1 MPSDGDLELSF
12 YDKFLWSRGLEPYPV
27 QEQAIGHI
35 FAGRSLLVTVP
46 TGTGKTLMAKA
57 ALHAAL
63 GRGHRAIYTTPLRA
77 LTEEKYRELCSDF
90 GDASVGFATGDYKV
104 NRDAPIQVEVAEILW
119 NRIVA
124 DKHVCPAEIVVMDE
138 GHYFNDPERGYV
150 WEQSIIGLDP
160 RTQLVVLS
168 ATVGH
173 PERFCH
179 WVELTR
185 RLPMALVDSR
195 ERKVPLVHEFREE
208 MLIDTVRDLAFSG
221 DVPAIVFVFGRE
233 QCFEVARL
241 LKSCRR
247 FTSDEEKT
255 KVEAMCDEALLPSGA
270 SRELRP
276 LLAHGIGIHHA
287 GILPRYKQLVEQLAL
302 ARLIKFVVSTETIAA
317 GINLPA
323 RTVVFPALRKFVKQ
337 QARLVTAAEY
347 HQMAGRA
354 GRPQFDDRGL
364 AITLAPEQVVSEL
377 KKELKDA
384 ARRPA
389 YDEAKVKKSVYNR
402 ARSEAQRKGDI
413 VWAPETHAELVR
425 GEPAELRSKTKITA
439 EQVLAI
445 GLPDLTTRKIAPDK
459 RSAVEGG
466 GDPDGSAGGAGGLPR
481 GIDKKAEGQV
491 GGGDGAGSDGA
502 AGDSVEARMAAAE
515 ASLPPSMRLD
525 TVTVIENLL
534 LEDRERFGLQKTLAQ
549 LVDNMKAVGV
559 IDEHGKQIAGQMIRG
574 LQGMDGLL
582 IYYVLFNH
590 QLDYVEL
597 RQLIEYLIDHD
608 VIQRLLDRKGEDE
621 KREWCRAKLRELR
634 EQNPHITWE
643 HVEAEWDKE
652 HPRPPTRIEVIHGEL
667 SALVPHPELHGGKKP
682 KSVWAQLED
691 AGIGFLEFVEKHALE
706 HEEGNLF
713 SYLVRVMN
721 FARKLYEASQL
732 SEFEDMAERVQKLLA
747 RVDIRLVDARKW

>member
-1 MPSDGDLELSF
+1 MNAPDPSDADVELEF
-12 YDKFLWSRGLEPYPV
+12 YEKFFIARGLEPYPV
-27 QEQAIGHI
+27 QEEAFARI
-35 FAGRSLLVTVP
+35 FRGESVLVTVP

-57 ALHAAL
+57 GILRAL
-63 GRGHRAIYTTPLRA
+63 RTKKTAIYTTPLRA

-90 GDASVGFATGDYKV
+90 GDSNVGFATGDYKV
-104 NRDAPIQVEVAEILW
+104 NRDAAIQVEVAEILW

-247 FTSDEEKT
+247 FTSDEEKA
-255 KVEAMCDEALLPSGA
+255 KVDQMCDEALLPSGA
-270 SRELRP
+270 SKELKP

-364 AITLAPEQVVSEL
+364 AITLAPEPIVSEL

-384 ARRPA
+384 AKRPS

-413 VWAPETHAELVR
+413 VWTPEVHAELVR
-425 GEPAELRSKTKITA
+425 GEPAELKSKTKITA

-445 GLPDLTTRKIAPDK
+445 GLPDLTKTRIAPEK
-459 RSAVEGG
+459 RTELES
-466 GDPDGSAGGAGGLPR
+466 GA
-481 GIDKKAEGQV
+481 
-491 GGGDGAGSDGA
+491 
-502 AGDSVEARMAAAE
+502 DSVEAR
-515 ASLPPSMRLD
+515 
-525 TVTVIENLL
+525 
-534 LEDRERFGLQKTLAQ
+534 
-549 LVDNMKAVGV
+549 
-559 IDEHGKQIAGQMIRG
+559 
-574 LQGMDGLL
+574 
-582 IYYVLFNH
+582 
-590 QLDYVEL
+590 
-597 RQLIEYLIDHD
+597 
-608 VIQRLLDRKGEDE
+608 
-621 KREWCRAKLRELR
+621 
-634 EQNPHITWE
+634 
-643 HVEAEWDKE
+643 
-652 HPRPPTRIEVIHGEL
+652 
-667 SALVPHPELHGGKKP
+667 
-682 KSVWAQLED
+682 
-691 AGIGFLEFVEKHALE
+691 
-706 HEEGNLF
+706 
-713 SYLVRVMN
+713 
-721 FARKLYEASQL
+721 
-732 SEFEDMAERVQKLLA
+732 
-747 RVDIRLVDARKW
+747 

>member
-1 MPSDGDLELSF
+1 VPTDGELELSF

-27 QEQAIGHI
+27 QEQAISHI
-35 FAGRSLLVTVP
+35 FAGKSLLVTVP

-63 GRGHRAIYTTPLRA
+63 GRGHRAVYTTPLRA
-77 LTEEKYRELCSDF
+77 LTEEKYRELCADF
-90 GDASVGFATGDYKV
+90 GDDNVGFATGDYKV
-104 NRDAPIQVEVAEILW
+104 NREAPIQVEVAEILW

-124 DKHVCPAEIVVMDE
+124 DKNVSPAEIVVMDE

-185 RLPMALVDSR
+185 RMPMELVDSR
-195 ERKVPLVHEFREE
+195 ERKVPLVHEYRED
-208 MLIDTVRDLAFSG
+208 MMIDTVRDLAFSG

-241 LKSCRR
+241 IKSCRR
-247 FTSDEEKT
+247 FTTDEEKAR
-255 KVEAMCDEALLPSGA
+255 VDRMCDEALLPSGA
-270 SRELRP
+270 AKELRP

-302 ARLIKFVVSTETIAA
+302 ERLIKFVVSTETIAA

-323 RTVVFPALRKFVKQ
+323 RTVVFPALRKFIKQ

-364 AITLAPEQVVSEL
+364 AITLAPEAIVSEL

-384 ARRPA
+384 AKRPA
-389 YDEAKVKKSVYNR
+389 YDEAKIKKSVYNK
-402 ARSEAQRKGDI
+402 AKSEAQRKGDI
-413 VWAPETHAELVR
+413 VWTPEVHAELVK

-445 GLPDLTTRKIAPDK
+445 GLPDLTATKIVPD
-459 RSAVEGG
+459 SAAVSSGQGVEGPSSPG
-466 GDPDGSAGGAGGLPR
+466 RDRSLAL
-481 GIDKKAEGQV
+481 GQ
-491 GGGDGAGSDGA
+491 A
-502 AGDSVEARMAAAE
+502 VEARMAAAE

-525 TVTVIENLL
+525 IVTVIENLL

-549 LVDNMKAVGV
+549 LVDNLKAIGV
-559 IDEHGKQIAGQMIRG
+559 IDDHGKQIAGQMIRE
-574 LQGMDGLL
+574 LQGMDGLF

-597 RQLIEYLIDHD
+597 RQLIEYMIDHD
-608 VIQRLLDRKGEDE
+608 VVQRVLDRKDDE
-621 KREWCRAKLRELR
+621 VKREWCRTRLRELR
-634 EQNPHITWE
+634 DSNPHTTWE
-643 HVEAEWDKE
+643 DVEAEWDKE
-652 HPRPPTRIEVIHGEL
+652 HPRPLTRVEQIHAEL
-667 SALVPHPELHGGKKP
+667 SARVPHPELHGGKKA
-682 KSVWAQLED
+682 KNVWANLED
-691 AGIGFLEFVEKHALE
+691 SGIGFLEFVDRHSLE

-721 FARKLYEASQL
+721 FARKLGAVSQL
-732 SEFEDMAERVQKLLA
+732 SEFEDMAERVQKVLA
-747 RVDIRLVDARKW
+747 RVDIRLIDDRKW

>member
-1 MPSDGDLELSF
+1 VASAGDLELSF
-12 YDKFLWSRGLEPYPV
+12 YDRFLWSRGLEPYPV
-27 QEQAIGHI
+27 QEQAIAKI
-35 FAGRSLLVTVP
+35 IAGESVLVTVP

-90 GDASVGFATGDYKV
+90 GDGYVGFATGDYKV
-104 NRDAPIQVEVAEILW
+104 NREAPIQVEVAEILW

-124 DKHVCPAEIVVMDE
+124 DKHVSPAEIVVMDE

-150 WEQSIIGLDP
+150 WEQTMIGLDP

-185 RLPMALVDSR
+185 RVPMALIDSR
-195 ERKVPLVHEFREE
+195 ERKVPLVHEFRED
-208 MLIDTVRDLAFSG
+208 MLIDTVRELAHTG

-247 FTSDEEKT
+247 FTTDEERAR
-255 KVEAMCDEALLPSGA
+255 VEAACEQALLPAGA
-270 SRELRP
+270 AKELKP

-287 GILPRYKQLVEQLAL
+287 GILPRYKALVEQLAL
-302 ARLIKFVVSTETIAA
+302 ERLIKFVVSTETIAA

-337 QARLVTAAEY
+337 QPRLVTAAEY

-364 AITLAPEQVVSEL
+364 AITLAPEEIVSEL

-384 ARRPA
+384 AKRPA
-389 YDEAKVKKSVYNR
+389 YDESKVKKTVYNR
-402 ARSEAQRKGDI
+402 ARSEAQRKGDL
-413 VWAPETHAELVR
+413 VWSPEVHAELVK

-445 GLPDLTTRKIAPDK
+445 GLPDLAAEQLP
-459 RSAVEGG
+459 
-466 GDPDGSAGGAGGLPR
+466 GSAPT
-481 GIDKKAEGQV
+481 DAEQ
-491 GGGDGAGSDGA
+491 
-502 AGDSVEARMAAAE
+502 RMAAAE

-525 TVTVIENLL
+525 IVTVIDHLL
-534 LEDRERFGLQKTLAQ
+534 LDERERRALHKTLAQ
-549 LVDNMKAVGV
+549 LVANMKAIGV
-559 IDEHGKQIAGQMIRG
+559 IDEHGKQVAGQMIRE
-574 LQGMDGLL
+574 LQGMDGLF
-582 IYYVLFNH
+582 IYHALFNH
-590 QLDYVEL
+590 QLDYEEL
-597 RQLIEYLIDHD
+597 RQLVEYLVDHD
-608 VIQRLLDRKGEDE
+608 VIQRQLERKEDDAR
-621 KREWCRAKLRELR
+621 REWCRTWLR
-634 EQNPHITWE
+634 EQREGNPQLNWDDAQAAY
-643 HVEAEWDKE
+643 EAA
-652 HPRPPTRIEVIHGEL
+652 HPRPITKVEQIFSEF
-667 SALVPHPELHGGKKP
+667 SAQVPHPELHGGKRV
-682 KSVWAQLED
+682 KSVWATLED
-691 AGIGFLEFVEKHALE
+691 AQLGFLEFVEKHHLE

-721 FARKLYEASQL
+721 FARKLGEASQL
-732 SEFEDMAERVQKLLA
+732 SELGDMADRVQKLLA
-747 RVDIRLVDARKW
+747 HVDVRLVDDRKW

>member
-1 MPSDGDLELSF
+1 VPDAADLELSF
-12 YDKFLWSRGLEPYPV
+12 YDKFLWNRGLEPYPV
-27 QEQAIGHI
+27 QEQAIGAI
-35 FAGRSLLVTVP
+35 FAGKSVLVTVP

-63 GRGHRAIYTTPLRA
+63 GRDQRAIYTTPLRA
-77 LTEEKYRELCSDF
+77 LTEEKYRELCADF
-90 GDASVGFATGDYKV
+90 GDDKVGFATGDYKI

-173 PERFCH
+173 PDRFCH

-185 RLPMALVDSR
+185 RVPMALVESR

-208 MLIDTVRDLAFSG
+208 MLIDTVRDLAHSG

-247 FTSDEEKT
+247 FTTDEEKA
-255 KVEAMCDEALLPSGA
+255 KVEALCEEALLPSGCA
-270 SRELRP
+270 KELRP

-302 ARLIKFVVSTETIAA
+302 ERLIKFVVSTETIAA

-323 RTVVFPALRKFVKQ
+323 KTVVFPALRKFVKQ
-337 QARLVTAAEY
+337 QPRLVTAAEY

-354 GRPQFDDRGL
+354 GRPQFDDKGL
-364 AITLAPEQVVSEL
+364 AITLAPEPIVSEI
-377 KKELKDA
+377 KKELRDA
-384 ARRPA
+384 AKRPG
-389 YDEAKVKKSVYNR
+389 YDEGKIKKSIYNR
-402 ARSEAQRKGDI
+402 ARSEAQRKGDL
-413 VWAPETHAELVR
+413 VWSPDTHAELVR

-445 GLPDLTTRKIAPDK
+445 GLPDL
-459 RSAVEGG
+459 
-466 GDPDGSAGGAGGLPR
+466 
-481 GIDKKAEGQV
+481 
-491 GGGDGAGSDGA
+491 A
-502 AGDSVEARMAAAE
+502 ALTPEASEATATVADALAQRMEAAE

-525 TVTVIENLL
+525 IVTVIDNLL
-534 LEDRERFGLQKTLAQ
+534 LDDRERRGLQKTLAQ
-549 LVDNMKAVGV
+549 LVANMRAIGV
-559 IDEHGKQIAGQMIRG
+559 IDEHGHQVSGQMIRD
-574 LQGMDGLL
+574 LQGMDGLF

-597 RQLIEYLIDHD
+597 RQLVEYLIDHD
-608 VIQRLLDRKGEDE
+608 VIQRMLDRKDEDV
-621 KREWCRAKLRELR
+621 KRDWCRTRLRELR
-634 EQNPHITWE
+634 EGNPQVAWE
-643 HVEAEWDKE
+643 DVEAEWDKE
-652 HPRPPTRIEVIHGEL
+652 HPKPPTKVELIHQEF
-667 SALVPHPELHGGKKP
+667 AAKAPHPELHGGKKA
-682 KSVWAQLED
+682 KNVWATLED
-691 AGIGFLEFVEKHALE
+691 SGMSLLELVEKHGLE

-713 SYLVRVMN
+713 TYLVRVMN
-721 FARKLYEASQL
+721 FATKLGAASQL
-732 SEFEDMAERVQKLLA
+732 SEFEDMAERVRKVLA
-747 RVDIRLVDARKW
+747 RVDTRLLER

>member
-1 MPSDGDLELSF
+1 VPTDGELELSF

-27 QEQAIGHI
+27 QEQAISHI
-35 FAGRSLLVTVP
+35 FAGKSLLVTVP

-63 GRGHRAIYTTPLRA
+63 GRGHRAVYTTPLRA
-77 LTEEKYRELCSDF
+77 LTEEKYRELCGDF
-90 GDASVGFATGDYKV
+90 GDDNVGFATGDYKV

-124 DKHVCPAEIVVMDE
+124 DKNVSPAEIVVMDE

-185 RLPMALVDSR
+185 RMPMELVDSR
-195 ERKVPLVHEFREE
+195 ERKVPLVHEYREE
-208 MLIDTVRDLAFSG
+208 MMIDTVRDLAFSG

-241 LKSCRR
+241 IKSCRR
-247 FTSDEEKT
+247 FTSDEEKA
-255 KVEAMCDEALLPSGA
+255 KVDRMCDEALLPSGA
-270 SRELRP
+270 AKELRP

-302 ARLIKFVVSTETIAA
+302 ERLIKFVVSTETIAA

-323 RTVVFPALRKFVKQ
+323 KTVVFPALRKFIKQ

-364 AITLAPEQVVSEL
+364 AITLAPEAIVSEL

-384 ARRPA
+384 AKRPA
-389 YDEAKVKKSVYNR
+389 YDEARVKKSVYNK
-402 ARSEAQRKGDI
+402 AKSEAQRKGDI
-413 VWAPETHAELVR
+413 VWTPEVHAELVK

-445 GLPDLTTRKIAPDK
+445 GLPDLTATKIVPD
-459 RSAVEGG
+459 S
-466 GDPDGSAGGAGGLPR
+466 
-481 GIDKKAEGQV
+481 I
-491 GGGDGAGSDGA
+491 
-502 AGDSVEARMAAAE
+502 EARMAAAE

-525 TVTVIENLL
+525 IVTVIENLL
-534 LEDRERFGLQKTLAQ
+534 LEDRDRFGLQKTLAQ
-549 LVDNMKAVGV
+549 LVDNLKAIGV
-559 IDEHGKQIAGQMIRG
+559 IDEHGHQIAGQMIRE
-574 LQGMDGLL
+574 LQGMDGLF

-608 VIQRLLDRKGEDE
+608 VVQRVLDRKDDDV
-621 KREWCRAKLRELR
+621 KREWCRTKLRELR
-634 EQNPHITWE
+634 DSNPHITWE
-643 HVEAEWDKE
+643 DVEAEWDKE
-652 HPRPPTRIEVIHGEL
+652 HPRPLTRVEQIHAEL
-667 SALVPHPELHGGKKP
+667 SAKVPHPELHGGKRAKN
-682 KSVWAQLED
+682 VWATLED
-691 AGIGFLEFVEKHALE
+691 SGAGFLEFVDKHALE

-721 FARKLYEASQL
+721 FARKLGDVSQL
-732 SEFEDMAERVQKLLA
+732 SELEDMAERVQKVLA
-747 RVDIRLVDARKW
+747 RVDIRLVDDRKWGRS

>member
-1 MPSDGDLELSF
+1 MPSDGELELSF
-12 YDKFLWSRGLEPYPV
+12 YEKFLWSRGLEPYPV
-27 QEQAIGHI
+27 QEQALAHI
-35 FAGRSLLVTVP
+35 FAGTSVLVTVP

-77 LTEEKYRELCSDF
+77 LTEEKYRELSADF
-90 GDASVGFATGDYKV
+90 GEHNVGFATGDYKV

-124 DKHVCPAEIVVMDE
+124 DKHVSPAEIVVMDE

-173 PERFCH
+173 PEKFCH

-185 RLPMALVDSR
+185 RVTMALVDSR

-208 MLIDTVRDLAFSG
+208 MIIDTVRELAFSG

-247 FTSDEEKT
+247 FTTDEEKA

-270 SRELRP
+270 SKELRP
-276 LLAHGIGIHHA
+276 LLTHGIGIHHA

-302 ARLIKFVVSTETIAA
+302 ERLIKFVVSTETIAA

-337 QARLVTAAEY
+337 APRLVTAAEY

-364 AITLAPEQVVSEL
+364 AITLAPEQIVSDL

-384 ARRPA
+384 AKRAA

-402 ARSEAQRKGDI
+402 ARSDAQRKGDI
-413 VWAPETHAELVR
+413 VWTPEVHAELVR

-445 GLPDLTTRKIAPDK
+445 GLPDLTATKIAT
-459 RSAVEGG
+459 
-466 GDPDGSAGGAGGLPR
+466 
-481 GIDKKAEGQV
+481 
-491 GGGDGAGSDGA
+491 
-502 AGDSVEARMAAAE
+502 DSVEARMAAAE

-525 TVTVIENLL
+525 IVTVIENLL
-534 LEDRERFGLQKTLAQ
+534 LEDRERVVLQKTLAQ
-549 LVDNMKAVGV
+549 LVDNLKAIGV
-559 IDEHGKQIAGQMIRG
+559 IDEHGKQISGQMIRD
-574 LQGMDGLL
+574 LQGMDGLF

-590 QLDYVEL
+590 QLEYIEL
-597 RQLIEYLIDHD
+597 RELIEYLIDHD
-608 VIQRLLDRKGEDE
+608 VIQRLLDRKGEDA

-634 EQNPHITWE
+634 EGNPHITWE
-643 HVEAEWDKE
+643 DVEAEWDKE
-652 HPRPPTRIEVIHGEL
+652 HPRPPTKVEVIHAEL
-667 SALVPHPELHGGKKP
+667 SAKVPHPELHGGKKP
-682 KSVWAQLED
+682 KNVWATLED
-691 AGIGFLEFVEKHALE
+691 SGMGFLEFVERHSLE

-721 FARKLYEASQL
+721 FARKLGQASQL

-747 RVDIRLVDARKW
+747 RVDIRLIDDRKW

>member
-1 MPSDGDLELSF
+1 VPTDGELELSF
-12 YDKFLWSRGLEPYPV
+12 YEKFLWSRGLEPYPV

-35 FAGRSLLVTVP
+35 FAGKSLLVTVP

-63 GRGHRAIYTTPLRA
+63 GRGHRAVYTTPLRA
-77 LTEEKYRELCSDF
+77 LTEEKYRELCADF
-90 GDASVGFATGDYKV
+90 GEGYVGFATGDYKV
-104 NRDAPIQVEVAEILW
+104 NREAPIQVEVAEILW

-124 DKHVCPAEIVVMDE
+124 DKNVSPAEIVVMDE

-160 RTQLVVLS
+160 RTQLIVLS

-185 RLPMALVDSR
+185 RMPMALVDSR

-208 MLIDTVRDLAFSG
+208 MMIDTVRDLAFSG

-241 LKSCRR
+241 IKSCRR
-247 FTSDEEKT
+247 FTSDEEKARVD
-255 KVEAMCDEALLPSGA
+255 KMCDEALLPSGA
-270 SRELRP
+270 AKELRP

-302 ARLIKFVVSTETIAA
+302 ERLIKFVVSTETIAA

-323 RTVVFPALRKFVKQ
+323 KTVVFPALRKFIKQ

-354 GRPQFDDRGL
+354 GRPQFDDKGL
-364 AITLAPEQVVSEL
+364 AITLAPEQVVSDL

-384 ARRPA
+384 AKRPA
-389 YDEAKVKKSVYNR
+389 YDEAKVKKSVYNK
-402 ARSEAQRKGDI
+402 AKSEAQRKADI
-413 VWAPETHAELVR
+413 VWTPEIHAELVR

-445 GLPDLTTRKIAPDK
+445 GLPDLTETKIAPDPAGVSSGQGVAGPPPHD
-459 RSAVEGG
+459 RSLALGH
-466 GDPDGSAGGAGGLPR
+466 
-481 GIDKKAEGQV
+481 
-491 GGGDGAGSDGA
+491 
-502 AGDSVEARMAAAE
+502 SVEARMAAAE

-525 TVTVIENLL
+525 IVTVIENLL

-549 LVDNMKAVGV
+549 LVVNLKAIGV
-559 IDEHGKQIAGQMIRG
+559 IDEHGKQISGQMIRE
-574 LQGMDGLL
+574 LQGMDGLF

-590 QLDYVEL
+590 QLEYVEL

-608 VIQRLLDRKGEDE
+608 VIQRVLDRKDDDV

-634 EQNPHITWE
+634 EGNPHVTWE
-643 HVEAEWDKE
+643 DVEAEWDKE
-652 HPRPPTRIEVIHGEL
+652 HPRPPTKIELIHAEL
-667 SALVPHPELHGGKKP
+667 SAKVPHPELHGGKRP
-682 KSVWAQLED
+682 KNVWATLED
-691 AGIGFLEFVEKHALE
+691 SGIGFLEFVERHSLE

-721 FARKLYEASQL
+721 FARKLGQASQL
-732 SEFEDMAERVQKLLA
+732 SEFEDMAERVQKVLA
-747 RVDIRLVDARKW
+747 RVDIRLVDDRKW

>member
-1 MPSDGDLELSF
+1 VPTDGELELSF

-27 QEQAIGHI
+27 QEQAIGYI
-35 FAGRSLLVTVP
+35 FAGKSVLVTVP

-57 ALHAAL
+57 ALHRAL
-63 GRGHRAIYTTPLRA
+63 GRGERAVYTTPLRA
-77 LTEEKYRELCSDF
+77 LTEEKYRELCADF
-90 GDASVGFATGDYKV
+90 GDDNVGFATGDYKV

-124 DKHVCPAEIVVMDE
+124 DKNVCPAEIVVMDE

-185 RLPMALVDSR
+185 RVEMALVDSR
-195 ERKVPLVHEFREE
+195 ERKVPLVHEYREE
-208 MLIDTVRDLAFSG
+208 MMIDCVRELAFAG

-247 FTSDEEKT
+247 FTSDEEKA
-255 KVEAMCDEALLPSGA
+255 KVDKLCDEALLPTGA
-270 SRELRP
+270 SKELRP
-276 LLAHGIGIHHA
+276 LLTHGIGIHHA

-302 ARLIKFVVSTETIAA
+302 ERLIKFVVSTETIAA

-323 RTVVFPALRKFVKQ
+323 RTVVFPALRKFIKQ
-337 QARLVTAAEY
+337 QARLITPAEY

-364 AITLAPEQVVSEL
+364 AITLAPEQIVSDL

-384 ARRPA
+384 AKRPA
-389 YDEAKVKKSVYNR
+389 YDEAKIKKSLYNK
-402 ARSEAQRKGDI
+402 AKSEAQRKGDI
-413 VWAPETHAELVR
+413 VWTPEVHAELVK

-445 GLPDLTTRKIAPDK
+445 GLPDLTATKLVPESI
-459 RSAVEGG
+459 
-466 GDPDGSAGGAGGLPR
+466 
-481 GIDKKAEGQV
+481 
-491 GGGDGAGSDGA
+491 
-502 AGDSVEARMAAAE
+502 EARMAAAE

-525 TVTVIENLL
+525 IGTVIENLL
-534 LEDRERFGLQKTLAQ
+534 LDDRERFGLQKILAQ
-549 LVDNMKAVGV
+549 LVDNMKALGV
-559 IDEHGKQIAGQMIRG
+559 IDETGKQISGEMIRK
-574 LQGMDGLL
+574 LQGMDGLF
-582 IYYVLFNH
+582 IFYVLFNH

-597 RQLIEYLIDHD
+597 RQLVEYLIDHD
-608 VIQRLLDRKGEDE
+608 AIQRLLDKKDDE
-621 KREWCRAKLRELR
+621 VKREWCRTKLRELR
-634 EQNPHITWE
+634 DSNPHITWE
-643 HVEAEWDKE
+643 DVEAEWDKE
-652 HPRPPTRIEVIHGEL
+652 HPRPLTKVEL
-667 SALVPHPELHGGKKP
+667 IQAELAGKVPHPELHGGRKAKN
-682 KSVWAQLED
+682 VWANLED
-691 AGIGFLEFVEKHALE
+691 SGLTFLEFVEKHALE

-721 FARKLYEASQL
+721 FARKLGEASQL
-732 SEFEDMAERVQKLLA
+732 SEFEDMAERVQRVLA
-747 RVDIRLVDARKW
+747 RVDVRLVDDRKWAG

>member
-1 MPSDGDLELSF
+1 MPSDGELELSF

-27 QEQAIGHI
+27 QEQAITKI
-35 FAGRSLLVTVP
+35 IARESVLVTVP

-77 LTEEKYRELCSDF
+77 LTEEKYRELCADF
-90 GDASVGFATGDYKV
+90 GDDNVGFATGDYKV
-104 NRDAPIQVEVAEILW
+104 NREAPIQVEVAEILW

-124 DKHVCPAEIVVMDE
+124 DKHVSPAEIVVMDE

-185 RLPMALVDSR
+185 RVPMALVDSR

-208 MLIDTVRDLAFSG
+208 MMIDTVRELAHAG

-241 LKSCRR
+241 IKSCRR
-247 FTSDEEKT
+247 FTTDEEKA
-255 KVEAMCDEALLPSGA
+255 KVEAMCEQALLPSGCA
-270 SRELRP
+270 KELKP

-287 GILPRYKQLVEQLAL
+287 GILPRYKQLVEALAL
-302 ARLIKFVVSTETIAA
+302 ERLIKFVVSTETIAA

-323 RTVVFPALRKFVKQ
+323 KTVVFPSLRKFIKQ

-364 AITLAPEQVVSEL
+364 AITLAPEEIVSEI

-384 ARRPA
+384 SKRPA
-389 YDEAKVKKSVYNR
+389 YDEGKVKKSVYNR
-402 ARSEAQRKGDI
+402 AKSDAQRKGDF
-413 VWAPETHAELVR
+413 VWSPEVHAELVK
-425 GEPAELRSKTKITA
+425 GEPAELRSKTKISA

-445 GLPDLTTRKIAPDK
+445 GLPDIATTI
-459 RSAVEGG
+459 
-466 GDPDGSAGGAGGLPR
+466 LP
-481 GIDKKAEGQV
+481 
-491 GGGDGAGSDGA
+491 GA
-502 AGDSVEARMAAAE
+502 ANEAAQRMADAE

-525 TVTVIENLL
+525 IVTVIDNLL
-534 LEDRERFGLQKTLAQ
+534 VDDRERRGLHKTLAQ
-549 LVDNMKAVGV
+549 LVDNLRAIGV
-559 IDEHGKQIAGQMIRG
+559 LDEHGKQVSGQMIRE
-574 LQGMDGLL
+574 LQGMDGLF

-597 RQLIEYLIDHD
+597 RELVEYLIDHD
-608 VIQRLLDRKGEDE
+608 IIQRHLDRKIEDA
-621 KREWCRAKLRELR
+621 KREWMRTRLRELR
-634 EQNPHITWE
+634 EMNPQVSWE
-643 HVEAEWDKE
+643 DVEAEWEKE
-652 HPRPPTRIEVIHGEL
+652 NPRVLTKVETIHQEL
-667 SALVPHPELHGGKKP
+667 SSKIPHPELHGGKKP
-682 KSVWAQLED
+682 KKVWATLED
-691 AGIGFLEFVEKHALE
+691 SGMAFLEFVDKHHLE

-721 FARKLYEASQL
+721 FARKLGEASQL
-732 SEFEDMAERVQKLLA
+732 SELDDMAERVQRLLA
-747 RVDIRLVDARKW
+747 SVDIRLVDDRKWT